1 MQQGLANYVATL
13 RGPALKEARMTKPTQ
28 KEIAARAYAIWEE
41 RGRPEGKE
49 DEFWKLAEQELSN
62 EDDASAGMTSSN
74 LQ

>member
-1 MQQGLANYVATL
+1 
-13 RGPALKEARMTKPTQ
+13 MTKPTQ

-62 EDDASAGMTSSN
+62 EDDVSAGMTSSN